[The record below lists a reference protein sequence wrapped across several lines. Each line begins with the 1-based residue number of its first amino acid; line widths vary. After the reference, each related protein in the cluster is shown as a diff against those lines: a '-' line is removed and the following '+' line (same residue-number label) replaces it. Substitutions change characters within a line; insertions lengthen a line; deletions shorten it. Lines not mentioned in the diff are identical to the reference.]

1 MTIISMKALLESG
14 VHFGHR
20 THKWHPAMKP
30 YIFTER
36 NSIHII
42 DLQKTVKALQQ
53 AYNIVRDTTTDGGSV
68 LFVGTKRQAQETIQE
83 EALRAGMPYVTVRW
97 LGGMLTNWRTIRAR
111 VNELE
116 RLERMRDKGDFERIT
131 KKEALI
137 LSREIERL
145 EMLLGGIRHMARLP
159 ELLFVVDVRR
169 EETAIHEANLLNI
182 PVIALVDTNCDPR
195 NVDYVIPSNDDAIR
209 AIKLLVAKIADAA
222 IEGKASRKEEPEEE
236 HAAPAQV
243 VMAGA
248 EEPELTDEELL
259 GAATLAKISSR
270 LNVADIAELVTV
282 PDELIDAADLEELAT
297 EDLEAE
303 ELEEELEAEIEDE
316 LWKKSLKAMK
326 SKKKQKTRQRLI
338 MAITTQQIK
347 ELREATGTGIL
358 DCRKALE
365 QAGGDFDK
373 ALDFLRE
380 KGLATAAKRAD
391 RAASEGMVEL
401 YSHGNGRVGV
411 MVEVNCETD
420 FVARSEPFRNFAH
433 EIALQIAASSPHYI
447 KAEEVPAAVL
457 EHEREIA
464 RNRAREEGKAEAVLD
479 QIVDGRIEKFLD
491 EVCLL
496 RQV

>member
-53 AYNIVRDTTTDGGSV
+53 AYNIVRDTTTNGGSV

-111 VNELE
+111 VNEME

-145 EMLLGGIRHMARLP
+145 DMLLGGVRHMARLP

-236 HAAPAQV
+236 HAPAQIA
-243 VMAGA
+243 MAGA

-282 PDELIDAADLEELAT
+282 PEELIDATDLEELVA

-303 ELEEELEAEIEDE
+303 EPEEEEEEIEDE
-316 LWKKSLKAMK
+316 L
-326 SKKKQKTRQRLI
+326 
-338 MAITTQQIK
+338 
-347 ELREATGTGIL
+347 
-358 DCRKALE
+358 
-365 QAGGDFDK
+365 
-373 ALDFLRE
+373 
-380 KGLATAAKRAD
+380 
-391 RAASEGMVEL
+391 V
-401 YSHGNGRVGV
+401 
-411 MVEVNCETD
+411 
-420 FVARSEPFRNFAH
+420 
-433 EIALQIAASSPHYI
+433 
-447 KAEEVPAAVL
+447 AEEL
-457 EHEREIA
+457 EGDEI
-464 RNRAREEGKAEAVLD
+464 EEETEDEAKA
-479 QIVDGRIEKFLD
+479 
-491 EVCLL
+491 
-496 RQV
+496 